1 MSVPWFRRWTMLT
14 IAGVCFLTVAGGVVR
29 LTGSGLGC
37 DDWPACN
44 NERFLDVSS
53 GHAAIEQINRLFSGL
68 IAVPMILM
76 VVGAFRLRSPRP
88 GVRSA
93 SIGVLVAI
101 LANGVV
107 GGFAV
112 LGDLHPVLV
121 QSHFVLAMVAI
132 AFGLLAYRRAGHTPG
147 VTVDE
152 VPQRVRTTFAAIGM
166 MTAVAIV
173 TGTVVTGTGPHA
185 GDEDA
190 RRFGFD
196 ISTVAEVHSVSVLIT
211 AALAL
216 GLLVVLQRRTPSLV
230 RRFGSSL
237 GTWLFLVVLQ
247 GGIGYVQYFSGV
259 PETLVA
265 AHIAGAT
272 AVWVATVLL
281 VLDAFGIGVRSATMT
296 DSADQGFPPGISL
309 PVHQDA

>member
-1 MSVPWFRRWTMLT
+1 MSVRWFRRWTMLT
-14 IAGVCFLTVAGGVVR
+14 IAGVCFLTIAGGVVR

-44 NERFLDVSS
+44 NERFIDVSS
-53 GHAAIEQINRLFSGL
+53 GHTAIEQINRLFSGL
-68 IAVPMILM
+68 IAIPMVLM
-76 VVGAFRLRSPRP
+76 VVGAFRLREFRA
-88 GVRSA
+88 GVKGP
-93 SIGVLVAI
+93 SIGVLLSI

-132 AFGLLAYRRAGHTPG
+132 AFGLVAFRRSGHAPEDRVEPVPG
-147 VTVDE
+147 RIRTV
-152 VPQRVRTTFAAIGM
+152 FAAIGA
-166 MTAVAIV
+166 MTAVSVV

-196 ISTVAEVHSVSVLIT
+196 ISQVAEIHSVSVLIT
-211 AALAL
+211 AAIAL
-216 GLLVVLQRRTPSLV
+216 GLLIVLQRREPALAT
-230 RRFGSSL
+230 RFGGSL
-237 GTWLFLVVLQ
+237 GTWMFLVVLQ
-247 GGIGYVQYFSGV
+247 GGIGYVQYFSAV

-281 VLDAFGIGVRSATMT
+281 VLDGVGDGVRSTRPAAVERVEQMT
-296 DSADQGFPPGISL
+296 PLSDHVA
-309 PVHQDA
+309 